1 MKVSRIVI
9 CCAAF
14 GLLSC
19 GLWAQEDKKE
29 VRKGNSDYGKANYK
43 EAEIHYRKAMVKDS
57 TSFAAIYD
65 LANALYSQKD
75 YEGAKNIFD
84 KISEQAPESSYGDRY
99 FFNKGNTSLQRKDYA
114 SAIEDFK
121 QSLICNPSDIQAKES
136 YLYAKKMLEKQQNK
150 DSGDN
155 DKQQQDN
162 KKDNTQDQNQ
172 NQNNQNKSQEQ
183 QPQEGDNSQ
192 QEISAQQAQQMLR
205 AIQAKEKETQEK
217 VEKAK
222 ALKAKT
228 RQKEKNW

>member
-1 MKVSRIVI
+1 MRYSRLVI
-9 CCAAF
+9 CCIALGAF
-14 GLLSC
+14 SC

-29 VRKGNSDYGKANYK
+29 VRKGNSDYGRANYK

-65 LANALYSQKD
+65 LANALYAQKD
-75 YEGAKNIFD
+75 YEGAKNTFD
-84 KISEQAPESSYGDRY
+84 KISEQAGDNVYGDRY

-114 SAIEDFK
+114 SAVEDFK
-121 QSLICNPSDIQAKES
+121 QSLLRDPSDIQAKES
-136 YLYAKKMLEKQQNK
+136 YIYAKKMLEKQQNK
-150 DSGDN
+150 NSDDK

-162 KKDNTQDQNQ
+162 KQDQNQNQ
-172 NQNNQNKSQEQ
+172 NQNNQNQPQEQ
-183 QPQEGDNSQ
+183 EQQEGDNSQ

-222 ALKAKT
+222 AQKAKT